1 MRFPFYYLGIPL
13 LALCA
18 CQSNVSKEMRDYA
31 ATADST
37 SFSNDI
43 TKLNSASRKR
53 VKTADV
59 RCRVNNV
66 FAATSG
72 MEQLVTRLGGIVV
85 ESNLQNESVQHFNLP
100 YTADSV
106 KRVQLYTPIADL
118 TLKVPVEHLDS
129 VVYALTSNAA
139 YIDHRV
145 VKDQDMTLKYL
156 ANALKREQ
164 HELQDEKQAKV
175 TPAKKGTTLDVVQY
189 KDQKVDAAIDQQ
201 MDNLQINDDVA
212 YSTFTVQLFQP
223 QITDEQIVIN
233 PEQLTRA
240 GFGTELL
247 TALRNGADIFRN
259 ILLFFIQLWP
269 FLLVALLGWIGYRKL
284 LLRKN

>member
-1 MRFPFYYLGIPL
+1 MRFSFHYLGIPL

-37 SFSNDI
+37 SLSNDI
-43 TKLNSASRKR
+43 TQINSASRKR
-53 VKTADV
+53 VKSADV

-66 FAATSG
+66 FAATSS

-85 ESNLQNESVQHFNLP
+85 ESNLQNESVQQFNLP

-106 KRVQLYTPIADL
+106 KQVQLYTPIANI

-129 VVYALTSNAA
+129 VVNALTINAA

-156 ANALKREQ
+156 ANALKKEQ
-164 HELQDEKQAKV
+164 HEQQEAQLAKV
-175 TPAKKGTTLDVVQY
+175 APAKKGTTLDVVQY
-189 KDQKVDAAIDQQ
+189 KDQKAEQIIDRQ
-201 MDNLQINDDVA
+201 MDNLQINDDVN

-223 QITDEQIVIN
+223 RITDEQIVVN
-233 PEQLTRA
+233 PERLTRA

-247 TALRNGADIFRN
+247 VALRTGADVFRN

-269 FLLVALLGWIGYRKL
+269 FLLAAALGWFGYRKV
-284 LLRKN
+284 LLRKS

>member
-18 CQSNVSKEMRDYA
+18 CQSTVSKEMRDYA

-37 SFSNDI
+37 SFSNDL
-43 TKLNSASRKR
+43 TKINSASRKR

-85 ESNLQNESVQHFNLP
+85 ESNLQNESVRQFSLP

-129 VVYALTSNAA
+129 VVYALTSNAV

-156 ANALKREQ
+156 ANALKKEQ
-164 HELQDEKQAKV
+164 HEQQEEKQAKV
-175 TPAKKGTTLDVVQY
+175 TPAKNGTTLDVVQY
-189 KDQKVDAAIDQQ
+189 KDQKAETMIDRQ

-212 YSTFTVQLFQP
+212 YSTFTVQLFQS

-269 FLLVALLGWIGYRKL
+269 FLLVGVLGWIGYRKL
-284 LLRKN
+284 LLRKS

>member
-18 CQSNVSKEMRDYA
+18 CQSSVSKEMRDYA

-85 ESNLQNESVQHFNLP
+85 ESSLQNESVQHFNLP

-106 KRVQLYTPIADL
+106 KRVQLYTPVADL

-156 ANALKREQ
+156 ANALKKEQ
-164 HELQDEKQAKV
+164 QELQEEKQAKV
-175 TPAKKGTTLDVVQY
+175 TPAKNGTTLDVVQY
-189 KDQKVDAAIDQQ
+189 KDQKTETMIDRQ

-212 YSTFTVQLFQP
+212 YSTFTVQLFQS

-269 FLLVALLGWIGYRKL
+269 FLLAAALGWIGYRKL
-284 LLRKN
+284 LLRKS